1 MLCLS
6 VGVARY
12 SDVIFQARL
21 LRAEA
26 AGHYV
31 GCPGLLVRMV
41 KAAWIKPAVR
51 RKKMTLY
58 RRVDLDQCVDR
69 IDKGEFPGEAE

>member
-1 MLCLS
+1 LS

-12 SDVIFQARL
+12 SDIIFQARL

-26 AGHYV
+26 AGQYV
-31 GCPGLLVRMV
+31 GCPGLLIRMV
-41 KAAWIKPAVR
+41 RAAWIKAAVR

-58 RRVDLDQCVDR
+58 RRSDLDQCLDR
-69 IDKGEFPGEAE
+69 IDRGEFPEEAE